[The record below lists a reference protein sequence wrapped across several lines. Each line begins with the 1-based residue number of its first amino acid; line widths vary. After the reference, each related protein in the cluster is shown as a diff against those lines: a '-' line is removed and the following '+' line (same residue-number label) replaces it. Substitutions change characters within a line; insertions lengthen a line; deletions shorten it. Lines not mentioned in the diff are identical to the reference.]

1 MIILLSPA
9 KIQHFSPQPVLKTAS
24 QAVFLKEAEELVG
37 RLRELPASELSK
49 LLQIN
54 RNLTQLNLDR
64 MLQWQLPFSLENAR
78 QAVLVFDGEA
88 FRGLNAKSFTAG
100 DLDFAQQ
107 HLRILSG
114 LYGVLRPL
122 DLIQLY
128 RLEVSSKLKN
138 DAGKDLYPFWKEK
151 VHNFLRNEIKK
162 SGDFPCILN
171 LASSEYFSMTGFRND
186 DIPVLDVEF
195 YQYQHDTL
203 RQVVIYTKKAR
214 GMLARYAITHRIT
227 NPDDLKGF
235 DAEGYWFDPQQST
248 DRKLVFV
255 R

>member
-64 MLQWQLPFSLENAR
+64 MLQWRLPFSLENAR

-107 HLRILSG
+107 HLKKDGALVCKVFHGAGYSQLVEAFKANFRVCKPIKPKASRDKSAETFLVGIG
-114 LYGVLRPL
+114 LKTR
-122 DLIQLY
+122 
-128 RLEVSSKLKN
+128 
-138 DAGKDLYPFWKEK
+138 
-151 VHNFLRNEIKK
+151 
-162 SGDFPCILN
+162 
-171 LASSEYFSMTGFRND
+171 
-186 DIPVLDVEF
+186 
-195 YQYQHDTL
+195 
-203 RQVVIYTKKAR
+203 
-214 GMLARYAITHRIT
+214 
-227 NPDDLKGF
+227 
-235 DAEGYWFDPQQST
+235 
-248 DRKLVFV
+248 
-255 R
+255 